1 MNIQDYII
9 EYYIPDDSYYEL
21 KELIES
27 QSNWSPHLW
36 YGPEGYSEGADDC
49 LVSSIS
55 IDQIPHTLEFIRNS
69 LLSYFSSISV
79 NPVPCGLSLPRL
91 NRYYPGTKM
100 AKHFDSI
107 KDIFDGIR
115 KGNALISALALVK
128 SAIKGGEFYFYFG
141 NEKVEYLKKERTL
154 ILFPSTF
161 VYTHSVE
168 LVEEGVRDSFIIWA
182 Y

>member
-1 MNIQDYII
+1 
-9 EYYIPDDSYYEL
+9 
-21 KELIES
+21 
-27 QSNWSPHLW
+27 
-36 YGPEGYSEGADDC
+36 
-49 LVSSIS
+49 
-55 IDQIPHTLEFIRNS
+55 
-69 LLSYFSSISV
+69 
-79 NPVPCGLSLPRL
+79 
-91 NRYYPGTKM
+91 M